1 MVCFSQLARGLSAAR
16 CLSAAATAASN
27 WPEAGGY
34 GARPTRFGLGGL
46 KSIRKGA
53 FFAIGLAALTASVLP
68 ATAADVG
75 EVREPADYRMTD
87 YRSPVPATVK
97 GGRVVDGAE
106 AEKLWSQTGE
116 PRAVFIDVFPQAPKP
131 PNLPEGTV
139 WRSPMRTSIE
149 GAYWLPNVGY
159 GVLSPPIEAYFR
171 EGLER
176 LTQGDKSRAVVFFCL
191 RNCWMSWN
199 SAKRAAEWG
208 YSNVIWFPDGLDA
221 WEEFDLATTKL
232 EPEAG
237 W

>member
-1 MVCFSQLARGLSAAR
+1 MRAGSTVEYAALSRGQPLLTAWR
-16 CLSAAATAASN
+16 AATDSESFRMMSGN
-27 WPEAGGY
+27 RKPSG
-34 GARPTRFGLGGL
+34 RFFAVAVL
-46 KSIRKGA
+46 SA
-53 FFAIGLAALTASVLP
+53 FFAGLVPLGQPASAAGDGV
-68 ATAADVG
+68 VK
-75 EVREPADYRMTD
+75 EPADYRMTD
-87 YRSPVPATVK
+87 YRSPVPETVE

-106 AEKLWSQTGE
+106 AEKLWAGEASQ

-139 WRSPMRTSIE
+139 WRTPKRVSIE
-149 GAYWLPNVGY
+149 GAHWLPNVGY
-159 GVLSPPIEAYFR
+159 GVLSPLIEAYFR
-171 EGLER
+171 DGMER

-199 SAKRAAEWG
+199 AAKRAAEWG

-221 WEEFDLATTKL
+221 WEEFDLATVKL